1 MSLID
6 TDTSLAEI
14 WLHNEKIA
22 PNICVAFLLR
32 LDESANQKQKQMEL
46 LFKF

>member
-6 TDTSLAEI
+6 ADTSLAEI

-22 PNICVAFLLR
+22 PNICVAFLLQ
-32 LDESANQKQKQMEL
+32 LDEFTNQKQYQMD
-46 LFKF
+46 

>member
-6 TDTSLAEI
+6 ADTSLAEI

-22 PNICVAFLLR
+22 PNICVAFLLQ
-32 LDESANQKQKQMEL
+32 LLYEFTNQKQ
-46 LFKF
+46 

>member
-6 TDTSLAEI
+6 ADTSLAEI

-22 PNICVAFLLR
+22 ANICVAFLLQ
-32 LDESANQKQKQMEL
+32 LDESTNQKE
-46 LFKF
+46 